1 MTQVR
6 LLFSEAWASIR
17 MNLSTTFAATMT
29 VLIGMCLLGLFIA
42 LGTWVLSWSN
52 HIQKELEVK
61 VLFCTSVVP
70 QPGCATGATQA
81 QEQAVAASLRRQNP
95 LVETVTFKSKEQAY
109 AEMKKKDS
117 AYFKGGIVPANP
129 FPDELVLTPKQGKST
144 PIIGKQICSAHY
156 PGVAPCPTK
165 GIGDSGGVQW
175 GSTITKHVLTVAKVI
190 SLVFLIAVI
199 LLVIAATLLIANTIR
214 LSIFARRR
222 EIEVMKLV
230 GATNWFIRGPFVL
243 EGLVCGVVGSVFAV
257 ILLLLGKTIALPA
270 VIGHL
275 GGNNSDIHSMPFT
288 LNALLII
295 TAGLL
300 LGAAGSGLT
309 LRRFLQV

>member
-1 MTQVR
+1 MSQAR

-52 HIQKELEVK
+52 HIQRELEVK

-70 QPGCATGATQA
+70 QQGCATGATKA
-81 QEQAVAASLRRQNP
+81 QEQAVKFQLSQDPRIKRP
-95 LVETVTFKSKEQAY
+95 LTFVSKEQAL
-109 AEMKKKDS
+109 EQMKKTEGPMFQTGLPS
-117 AYFKGGIVPANP
+117 NP
-129 FPDELVLTPKQGKST
+129 FPDEWVLTPVQAKDT
-144 PIIGKQICSAHY
+144 PLIGKQICQAHY
-156 PGVAPCPTK
+156 PGVEPCPTK
-165 GIGDSGGVQW
+165 GIGNSGGVQW

-257 ILLLLGKTIALPA
+257 ILLLLGKAIALPA

-275 GGNNSDIHSMPFT
+275 GGGNSDVHALPFG

-300 LGAAGSGLT
+300 LGAMGSGLT

>member
-1 MTQVR
+1 MVLDQDEPLDHVR
-6 LLFSEAWASIR
+6 GHDDRADRDVPAR
-17 MNLSTTFAATMT
+17 A
-29 VLIGMCLLGLFIA
+29 VHRPRHLGA
-42 LGTWVLSWSN
+42 
-52 HIQKELEVK
+52 
-61 VLFCTSVVP
+61 
-70 QPGCATGATQA
+70 
-81 QEQAVAASLRRQNP
+81 
-95 LVETVTFKSKEQAY
+95 LVEQPHPEGAGGQGSLLHLGRA
-109 AEMKKKDS
+109 AARLRHWCDS
-117 AYFKGGIVPANP
+117 RAGTGPRGEPPPPEPARHDRHFQVEGAGLYFQGDIVPSNP
-129 FPDELVLTPKQGKST
+129 FPDEWVLTPTQGKYT
-144 PIIGKQICSAHY
+144 PIIGKRICNAHY

-243 EGLVCGVVGSVFAV
+243 EGLVCGLVGSIFAV
-257 ILLLLGKTIALPA
+257 ILLVLGKTIALPA

-275 GGNNSDIHSMPFT
+275 GGDNSDIHAMPFT
-288 LNALLII
+288 LNALLIM
-295 TAGLL
+295 AVGLL
-300 LGAAGSGLT
+300 LGAMGSGLT